1 MGFLAW
7 LRGDDIP
14 KLETRHTD
22 TDPSAYP
29 IDWQLDAVIWHQ
41 HHGDISPLAVPAV
54 YAALDLI
61 AGSIAR
67 LRTDPE
73 TPLSRDP
80 DTFATRYD
88 FLFET
93 VHSLGWHGDAYWLLT
108 PTDRG
113 VDSMQVLD
121 PSDIGVTWDDTL
133 GRRLRA
139 YTWRGKEV
147 TSDRIRHLRFHPRP
161 GELNGLSPIE
171 AARLTWEGAAYS
183 ERWGSTLFGSSG
195 VPSGVI
201 EVPTALTKEES
212 DKLRDQWHEARNGK
226 RNTAVLSGGMK
237 YEPVEL
243 SPADIGWLDTRA
255 STAQE
260 VARIFQIPPDLL
272 GIAVQGGS
280 ASITYKN
287 LAEVGADF
295 VQYCLGPYIEIL
307 EQAWATLPGQP
318 PIEFDDRPLYKEA
331 AETRSRTLQTL
342 VAAGVDPDDAA
353 AECGFDVTM
362 TTAPAPAPAPV
373 PNEVPV

>member
-1 MGFLAW
+1 MGFGEW
-7 LRGDDIP
+7 LRNVSLP
-14 KLETRHTD
+14 PPVVRHTD

-29 IDWQLDAVIWHQ
+29 LDWQLDAVMWHQ
-41 HHGDISPLAVPAV
+41 HHGAISPLGVPAV
-54 YAALDLI
+54 YAAIDLI

-67 LRTDPE
+67 LKTEPE

-80 DTFATRYD
+80 DTFATRFD

-93 VHSLGWHGDAYWLLT
+93 VHSLAWHGDAYWLLT
-108 PTDRG
+108 PTERG

-121 PSDIGVTWDDTL
+121 PVDLGVTWDDTL

-183 ERWGSTLFGSSG
+183 ERWGSTLFGASG
-195 VPSGVI
+195 VPSGVLTA
-201 EVPTALTKEES
+201 PTPLTEPEANALRT
-212 DKLRDQWHEARNGK
+212 QWEAARNGT
-226 RNTAVLSGGMK
+226 RNTAVLSGGMEYK
-237 YEPVEL
+237 PVEL

-260 VARIFQIPPDLL
+260 VARAFHIPGDMLEVA
-272 GIAVQGGS
+272 IQGGS
-280 ASITYKN
+280 SSITYRN

-295 VQYCLGPYIEIL
+295 VQWCLGPYLEIL
-307 EQAWATLPGQP
+307 EQAWAELPGQP
-318 PIEFDDRPLYKEA
+318 PVTFDTRPLYKEA
-331 AETRSRTLQTL
+331 AETRARTLESL
-342 VAAGVDPDDAA
+342 VRAGVDPDDAA
-353 AECGFDVTM
+353 TECGFDVTM
-362 TTAPAPAPAPV
+362 GAAPAPALPAAS
-373 PNEVPV
+373 EVPV